1 MSGKGG
7 GLGFFGVVGA
17 IVVAFLIIALISVIG

>member
-1 MSGKGG
+1 MNNSNNGG

-17 IVVAFLIIALISVIG
+17 ICVAIFLMFVL